1 MIRFTI
7 KENTPS
13 IAEKEGINPKI
24 FSEERIFKDEECEKI
39 IKKIREEYF
48 QFLNVFLS
56 GISMNKLENELG
68 ISKESQKKEFE
79 NTILCFKGAFKSFLE
94 NIKEKYSKDKNL
106 WGKNKFQQ
114 KKKGA
119 LGKNLIFNFKQTR
132 GTFILY

>member
-114 KKKGA
+114 KKKVP
-119 LGKNLIFNFKQTR
+119 
-132 GTFILY
+132 